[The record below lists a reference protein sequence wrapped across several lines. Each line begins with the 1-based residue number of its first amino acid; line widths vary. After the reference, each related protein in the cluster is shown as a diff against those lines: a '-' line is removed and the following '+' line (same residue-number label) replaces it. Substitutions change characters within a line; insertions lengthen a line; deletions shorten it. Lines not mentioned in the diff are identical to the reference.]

1 MSDMDRDSTGFADA
15 RGTPIHEADVV
26 TGPMVGTAK
35 IVFRDGRFWIEFD
48 GGAAVL
54 DAASARRLEVVGH
67 SRDDTGE

>member
-1 MSDMDRDSTGFADA
+1 MMDQDSTGFSDA
-15 RGTPIHEADVV
+15 RGTAIHETDVV
-26 TGPMVGTAK
+26 TGPMIGTGT
-35 IVFRDGRFWIEFD
+35 IVFRDGRFWVEFG